1 MPWKVTSVMEQRKQ
15 FITEYLCGTDSFKA
29 LCQKFG
35 ISEKTGHKWKNRFLE
50 FGFSG
55 LADQS
60 KAPSNSPN
68 QLDEDT
74 VIRLIKMRSAHPAW
88 GPKKLAVLY
97 KSAYPES
104 PTPSESS
111 IYRILGK
118 AGLIPKLRFRL
129 RPNASNCVI
138 SWKLFNPM
146 MSGPLISAGGCP
158 EPVFH
163 TVRDLHS
170 RYILTIRLMERTTAD
185 AVKAVFE
192 ELFYHYG
199 LPKIIR
205 SDNGTP
211 FAS

>member
-1 MPWKVTSVMEQRKQ
+1 MEQRKQ

-111 IYRILGK
+111 IYRILG
-118 AGLIPKLRFRL
+118 
-129 RPNASNCVI
+129 
-138 SWKLFNPM
+138 
-146 MSGPLISAGGCP
+146 
-158 EPVFH
+158 
-163 TVRDLHS
+163 
-170 RYILTIRLMERTTAD
+170 
-185 AVKAVFE
+185 
-192 ELFYHYG
+192 
-199 LPKIIR
+199 
-205 SDNGTP
+205 
-211 FAS
+211 

>member
-1 MPWKVTSVMEQRKQ
+1 MELIALRLSVKSLE
-15 FITEYLCGTDSFKA
+15 S
-29 LCQKFG
+29 QKKLD
-35 ISEKTGHKWKNRFLE
+35 ISGKIRFLE

-118 AGLIPKLRFRL
+118 AGLIPKRRFRHPDPTASKL
-129 RPNASNCVI
+129 RNKLEALQPNDVWTVDFKGWWMSQGERCV
-138 SWKLFNPM
+138 
-146 MSGPLISAGGCP
+146 PL
-158 EPVFH
+158 

-199 LPKIIR
+199 LPQK
-205 SDNGTP
+205 S
-211 FAS
+211 FAVIMVLLLLPQMASLV

>member
-1 MPWKVTSVMEQRKQ
+1 MEQRKQ

-60 KAPSNSPN
+60 RAPSNSPN

-118 AGLIPKLRFRL
+118 AGLIPKRRFRHPDPTASKL
-129 RPNASNCVI
+129 RNKLEALQPNDV
-138 SWKLFNPM
+138 WTVDFKGWW
-146 MSGPLISAGGCP
+146 MSQGNA
-158 EPVFH
+158 VFH
-163 TVRDLHS
+163 
-170 RYILTIRLMERTTAD
+170 
-185 AVKAVFE
+185 
-192 ELFYHYG
+192 
-199 LPKIIR
+199 
-205 SDNGTP
+205 
-211 FAS
+211 

>member
-1 MPWKVTSVMEQRKQ
+1 MEQRKQ

-88 GPKKLAVLY
+88 GPRNWPFFTRALIQSRQHHLRVVFIAFWEKL
-97 KSAYPES
+97 
-104 PTPSESS
+104 
-111 IYRILGK
+111 G
-118 AGLIPKLRFRL
+118 
-129 RPNASNCVI
+129 
-138 SWKLFNPM
+138 
-146 MSGPLISAGGCP
+146 
-158 EPVFH
+158 
-163 TVRDLHS
+163 
-170 RYILTIRLMERTTAD
+170 
-185 AVKAVFE
+185 
-192 ELFYHYG
+192 
-199 LPKIIR
+199 
-205 SDNGTP
+205 
-211 FAS
+211 

>member
-1 MPWKVTSVMEQRKQ
+1 MEQRKQ

-88 GPKKLAVLY
+88 TV
-97 KSAYPES
+97 
-104 PTPSESS
+104 
-111 IYRILGK
+111 R
-118 AGLIPKLRFRL
+118 RL
-129 RPNASNCVI
+129 PAAD
-138 SWKLFNPM
+138 
-146 MSGPLISAGGCP
+146 SAGIPPFP
-158 EPVFH
+158 ERPPAPPGWWPPLL
-163 TVRDLHS
+163 R
-170 RYILTIRLMERTTAD
+170 R
-185 AVKAVFE
+185 
-192 ELFYHYG
+192 
-199 LPKIIR
+199 
-205 SDNGTP
+205 
-211 FAS
+211 